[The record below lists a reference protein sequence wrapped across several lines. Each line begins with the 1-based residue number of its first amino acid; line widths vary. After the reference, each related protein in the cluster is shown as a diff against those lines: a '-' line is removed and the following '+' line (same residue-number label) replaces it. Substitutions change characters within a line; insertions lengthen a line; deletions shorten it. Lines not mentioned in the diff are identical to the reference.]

1 MNDTI
6 NSKCPV
12 CGAFPLKLEAGKRS
26 GYNTYSAVCS
36 VCKKEIESL
45 KTLACVREEDIIT
58 ITKQEYYDL
67 RAKAE
72 VIDSIAQ
79 SQGNENIFEELLSD
93 YGIALE
99 TYNNICKEIYKE
111 IFGE

>member
-1 MNDTI
+1 MSVT
-6 NSKCPV
+6 KKYRCPH
-12 CGAFPLKLEAGKRS
+12 CGASRLVLASGKR
-26 GYNTYSAVCS
+26 GGYSAYSAICS
-36 VCKKEIESL
+36 VCKKEVDSL